1 MNTLKLLKQDIESGK
16 TTSLELTKAA
26 LSNITINKDNNAFI
40 SIMTEKALDRA
51 DSIDKARADGK
62 DVGVFGGV
70 PIALKDNICVK
81 DTKTTCGSKILENFI
96 SPYDATVTEKLNEAG
111 AIIVGK
117 TNMDEF
123 AMGSTSESSFYGK
136 TLNPQ
141 NKELIPGGSSGGSAA
156 AVADGSVVVALGS
169 DTGGSIRQPAACC
182 GVVGMKPTY
191 GRVSRYGLVAYASS
205 LDQIGPLSS
214 TVEDSAKLL
223 NVIAGYDEKDQTSSQ
238 VIVDDYT
245 ALLDQEIKGK
255 VIGIPEE
262 YFGVGL
268 DDACRNELEKS
279 LDALKA
285 EGAELKKVSLS
296 SMQYAISA
304 YYIIATAEA
313 SSNLSRFDGVRYT
326 YRSKDASNLY
336 EMFAKSRGE
345 GFGEEVKRRI
355 LLGSYVL
362 SAGFY
367 DAYYIQAQ
375 KVRRLITDDFQKAFT
390 ECDVIASPI
399 LPSLPSKL
407 GEAMNDPMSMYLS
420 DIYTVSLNLAGLPG
434 ISLPCG
440 SVDGTK
446 VGMQIIGKSFA
457 EQEILQLAA
466 AIERNN

>member
-40 SIMTEKALDRA
+40 SIMKEQALDRA

-123 AMGSTSESSFYGK
+123 AMGSTSESSFYGT

-238 VIVDDYT
+238 IIVDDYT

-285 EGAELKKVSLS
+285 EGAVLKKVSLS